1 MRIASCNV
9 GWCMSAQYSLPRRSQ
24 LTFVLAALSLVALAW
39 SPSAHAQTKVTK
51 VQLPARAK
59 VTKQKATAIKQARNQ
74 RIRPTVVTKLG
85 VKMSKTALAGTKLT
99 DVKLRE
105 QLANAP
111 LQSRLTVFKDVAKKN
126 GNVVQSFTRR
136 LRGMLKNGKTNRV
149 VKSHKTF
156 FEVLPATVNTF
167 RESMGENVIWFAA
180 SANPNHLHTLVADQ
194 NGGKT
199 LTHNTYG
206 ANMNEA
212 AIPRLQYMAP
222 AQLDNAQ
229 MTRFTKYLNAGVEAG
244 QSGKKQVYGF
254 KNSRGKMV
262 YETACTNWATSAPIG
277 DVKRWVQAADK
288 NIVKAAKSGALG
300 VEFKDGLHAALAK
313 APDAAARKLLVAKVV
328 KATGLSKHTRSSA
341 TRLGK
346 EFDMIL
352 KAFPKRPTDLV
363 ARQSLSEIMGVSRS
377 QDPAKW
383 MYDLILSKKT
393 SVIGV
398 LATEKHADFKN
409 IEIDLQIMGVFN
421 AKGNVV
427 KGTGYKK
434 DGLGVVPAD
443 RGGAAIAN

>member
-1 MRIASCNV
+1 
-9 GWCMSAQYSLPRRSQ
+9 MSAKSSLPRRTQ
-24 LTFVLAALSLVALAW
+24 LPLCVAVVVLLALAW
-39 SPSAHAQTKVTK
+39 SSSVSAQTKVTR
-51 VQLPARAK
+51 VQPPASAK
-59 VTKQKATAIKQARNQ
+59 ITKQRATAIKKARSQ
-74 RIRPTVVTKLG
+74 RIKPTVVKQLG

-99 DVKLRE
+99 DATMRAD
-105 QLANAP
+105 LAAAP
-111 LQSRLTVFKDVAKKN
+111 LVSRLTVFKDVAKQN
-126 GNVVQSFTRR
+126 GHVVQSFTRR

-194 NGGKT
+194 NGGKI

-206 ANMNEA
+206 ATMNEA

-222 AQLDNAQ
+222 AQIDNAQ
-229 MTRFTKYLNAGVEAG
+229 MSRFTKYLNAGVEAG

-313 APDAAARKLLVAKVV
+313 APDAAARKALVTKVV
-328 KATGLSKHTRSSA
+328 KAQGLSKHTRSSA

-346 EFDMIL
+346 EFDVIL
-352 KAFPKRPTDLV
+352 KAFPKRPADLV

-383 MYDLILSKKT
+383 MYDLILSKK
-393 SVIGV
+393 VPVVGV
-398 LATEKHADFKN
+398 LATERHADFKN
-409 IEIDLQIMGVFN
+409 IEIDMQIMGVFN

-427 KGTGYKK
+427 NGTGYKK

-443 RGGAAIAN
+443 RGGAAAE